1 MDDVCGNTK
10 VRKIG
15 QGRWAGARRM
25 SLLLWAG
32 KEPRVI
38 RVEVRAHTDD
48 LE

>member
-1 MDDVCGNTK
+1 MDGVCGNTK

-15 QGRWAGARRM
+15 QGDGAEPGRM

-32 KEPRVI
+32 KQPRVI